1 MTDAELRKMI
11 DDYIEDEEPFRGEVA
26 EELEKAH
33 VEFEKV
39 KANTPRPNPD
49 DEAATA
55 EWEAIPEV
63 KRYLGLLRAFNYFGE
78 LVDWDREKL
87 STLKLKHINPEVFTT
102 ENDD

>member
-1 MTDAELRKMI
+1 MKENKMNDADLEEMI
-11 DDYIEDEEPFRGEVA
+11 QDYIKDDDEPFRGEVA
-26 EELEKAH
+26 EELDKAQ
-33 VEFEKV
+33 VEFENV

-63 KRYLGLLRAFNYFGE
+63 KRYLGLLRAFNFFGE

-87 STLKLKHINPEVFTT
+87 STLK
-102 ENDD
+102 